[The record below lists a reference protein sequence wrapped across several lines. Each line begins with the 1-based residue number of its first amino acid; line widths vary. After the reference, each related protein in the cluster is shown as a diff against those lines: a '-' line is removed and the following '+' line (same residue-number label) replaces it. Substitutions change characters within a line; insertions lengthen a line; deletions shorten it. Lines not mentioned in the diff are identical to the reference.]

1 MGPLAANWMRSSG
14 RQWHETETALARAE
28 DSLRCERCQLP
39 VGFAHQLQAN
49 KNKWGAYLL
58 GTPPTMCFAVFN
70 ARRAIVSVVAAED
83 SQQTQNLNVEPHQGH
98 Y

>member
-49 KNKWGAYLL
+49 KNKWGGVPFRYAPHCVFAALKWVQRYL
-58 GTPPTMCFAVFN
+58 A
-70 ARRAIVSVVAAED
+70 
-83 SQQTQNLNVEPHQGH
+83 
-98 Y
+98 